1 MSPAAVVDPAGLLL
15 AWPLTLED
23 DRKDRGSW
31 PGGILITAS
40 LLPGQETLAVP
51 CFLNEAFEVPS
62 AVPGTHVADGP
73 ALCFLQVRE
82 REHELS

>member
-15 AWPLTLED
+15 AQPLTPED
-23 DRKDRGSW
+23 DGKDRGSW

-40 LLPGQETLAVP
+40 LPPGQEMLALP
-51 CFLNEAFEVPS
+51 CFLNEAFEIPS
-62 AVPGTHVADGP
+62 AVPGTHVADG
-73 ALCFLQVRE
+73 AAVCFLQVRE